1 MLARDLMR
9 KKVATVREDTPV
21 EDVLDMLVD
30 QHFHGAPVVDADG
43 KLVGI
48 VSQQDIYFASMSRPE
63 PSKDPKARPKV
74 QCAQDIMTSPA
85 VSATEET
92 DLESLCQM
100 MHKLRI
106 HRVPILSDGKLTGII
121 SSLDICGAI
130 GRGETLKG

>member
-1 MLARDLMR
+1 MLARDMMR

-21 EDVLDMLVD
+21 DDVLDLLVD

-48 VSQQDIYFASMSRPE
+48 ISQQDIYFAGLSRPK
-63 PSKDPKARPKV
+63 SGGAKAKRKV
-74 QCAQDIMTSPA
+74 VRAADIMTSPA

-106 HRVPILSDGKLTGII
+106 HRVPILRDEKLTGII
-121 SSLDICGAI
+121 SSLDICGAV
-130 GRGETLKG
+130 GRGEKLTS